1 MGYVSSL
8 EGNWGIIP
16 ESMQTLLNLYIGI
29 LQEEMEEIKPLSRHQ
44 DWDAHSLPVIPDPFG
59 DSKISNL
66 VQPAKIPSWQ
76 GGYASPQ
83 INEVIKK
90 RWPFYPR
97 SLEIIGC
104 HWCHFWKESRFTIQI
119 RSQRTVR
126 IFLVWSFLFTHSIC
140 MTNVLTFP
148 GTWWKYLIWI
158 WMVGSTFM
166 ISNLYMEIP
175 WNWWKAAIYQYTVL
189 PDTFHRTNLP
199 NWNFLATLIS
209 CVPQNMGPN
218 ECFTVIKPIPSM
230 YNRFTYICLIF
241 MVNVGKYTSPMDG
254 MGNGWG
260 WNSMFVGSSA
270 GEAADQT
277 LVHFIAMQMEKRP
290 LCKTEKN
297 LHFVFE
303 KKDKMTS
310 CVLGKITNKPKT
322 FSDWCWLKRDGTWI
336 FAFICW

>member
-126 IFLVWSFLFTHSIC
+126 IFLVWSFFLPIRSVWQMSWLFLELDGNISFEFEWLVPLSWFQI
-140 MTNVLTFP
+140 F
-148 GTWWKYLIWI
+148 TWK
-158 WMVGSTFM
+158 FH
-166 ISNLYMEIP
+166 EI
-175 WNWWKAAIYQYTVL
+175 
-189 PDTFHRTNLP
+189 D
-199 NWNFLATLIS
+199 
-209 CVPQNMGPN
+209 
-218 ECFTVIKPIPSM
+218 
-230 YNRFTYICLIF
+230 
-241 MVNVGKYTSPMDG
+241 GKQLYTSIQYYRYI
-254 MGNGWG
+254 
-260 WNSMFVGSSA
+260 S
-270 GEAADQT
+270 
-277 LVHFIAMQMEKRP
+277 
-290 LCKTEKN
+290 
-297 LHFVFE
+297 
-303 KKDKMTS
+303 
-310 CVLGKITNKPKT
+310 
-322 FSDWCWLKRDGTWI
+322 
-336 FAFICW
+336 